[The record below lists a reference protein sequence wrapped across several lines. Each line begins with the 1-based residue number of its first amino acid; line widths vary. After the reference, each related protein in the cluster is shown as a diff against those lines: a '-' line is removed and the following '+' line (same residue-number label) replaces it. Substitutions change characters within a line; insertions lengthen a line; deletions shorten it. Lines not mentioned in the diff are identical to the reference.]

1 MRCNCQGVIPWGQV
15 YTWPIGP
22 SWTTSSERVAVLE
35 DSADIRGMCVKICE
49 LLCVAGWI
57 CVWEPV
63 CWGWGR
69 APPPRPSCFPF
80 QGGERGADPQ
90 VLGMARGGCLG
101 IQTPVQEGVVGAAG
115 RPGPRLLSPPL
126 PFLQV
131 LPSDST
137 LKREFSLDLV
147 VMATLLTK
155 SSFHG
160 GGWLTQKLRGLG
172 EGVRS
177 DGFIS

>member
-1 MRCNCQGVIPWGQV
+1 MRCNCQGVIPRGQV

-69 APPPRPSCFPF
+69 APLLGHLASPF
-80 QGGERGADPQ
+80 REGRGEQIHRFWEWQ
-90 VLGMARGGCLG
+90 E
-101 IQTPVQEGVVGAAG
+101 EGVWGS
-115 RPGPRLLSPPL
+115 RPL
-126 PFLQV
+126 F
-131 LPSDST
+131 
-137 LKREFSLDLV
+137 KKE
-147 VMATLLTK
+147 
-155 SSFHG
+155 
-160 GGWLTQKLRGLG
+160 
-172 EGVRS
+172 
-177 DGFIS
+177 

>member
-1 MRCNCQGVIPWGQV
+1 MRSEGALGMRCNCQGVIPRGQV

-69 APPPRPSCFPF
+69 
-80 QGGERGADPQ
+80 
-90 VLGMARGGCLG
+90 
-101 IQTPVQEGVVGAAG
+101 VV
-115 RPGPRLLSPPL
+115 R
-126 PFLQV
+126 
-131 LPSDST
+131 
-137 LKREFSLDLV
+137 SLEAKLMLIEENTRSSDLV
-147 VMATLLTK
+147 PVTVGCQRVLFTL
-155 SSFHG
+155 
-160 GGWLTQKLRGLG
+160 R
-172 EGVRS
+172 
-177 DGFIS
+177 